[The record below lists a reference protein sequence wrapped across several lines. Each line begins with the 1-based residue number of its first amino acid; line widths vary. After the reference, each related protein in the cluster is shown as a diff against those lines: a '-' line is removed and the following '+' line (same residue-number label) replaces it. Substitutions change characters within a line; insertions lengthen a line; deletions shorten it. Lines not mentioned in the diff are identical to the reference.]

1 MAEKAQIMCVAQI
14 IAAPATAALSS
25 SLLSTQLSLGLV
37 LTKAKKKI
45 PSKLEVAPYALKMLS
60 GVEWIPLRLLR
71 LLLLVV
77 ELCIK

>member
-37 LTKAKKKI
+37 LTKAKQTNIQINFKEKRQMKQYI
-45 PSKLEVAPYALKMLS
+45 LQLLPVAIFSLTQ
-60 GVEWIPLRLLR
+60 GQWPL
-71 LLLLVV
+71 
-77 ELCIK
+77 

>member
-37 LTKAKKKI
+37 LTKAKQTNIQINFKK
-45 PSKLEVAPYALKMLS
+45 EM
-60 GVEWIPLRLLR
+60 
-71 LLLLVV
+71 
-77 ELCIK
+77 